1 MVNIY
6 EEKFSYSWYCPSI
19 LCCQPVSHDNE
30 KHSCFPS
37 SALVQEN
44 SDVSGSFIPGFLNHS
59 HFLFSFF
66 SMQTAALTQSLLIG
80 LRTSKILPWLDLCL
94 VVWTACW
101 VLSTG
106 AENTVPNWLCNVSSW
121 STWCLSCCTSRTNA
135 CSCQQ
140 FWAAFEATLNPKME
154 WTIVENV
161 SGMAPLRTGQFEWVS
176 EWVESDG
183 VSSYFT
189 Y

>member
-1 MVNIY
+1 
-6 EEKFSYSWYCPSI
+6 
-19 LCCQPVSHDNE
+19 
-30 KHSCFPS
+30 
-37 SALVQEN
+37 
-44 SDVSGSFIPGFLNHS
+44 
-59 HFLFSFF
+59 
-66 SMQTAALTQSLLIG
+66 MQTAALTQSLLIG

-176 EWVESDG
+176 GEWWSLQLLHLLGECCNAVL
-183 VSSYFT
+183 VWSSREFLWTTKKWWLDFYCWVNCSFNVLWIQNE
-189 Y
+189 YYKE